1 MEGLPIEPEEWD
13 SHSTAGDSGYSS
25 DGRYSTESVQS
36 SLYAYEVENG
46 RTYHAYH
53 AGKYHVPNDDGEQ
66 ERMDLSYHSMR
77 LTFEDKPFHAPIAAP
92 TSILD
97 VGTGT
102 GIWAMDVADEFPSA
116 SVIGF
121 DLSPIQPTF
130 VPPNLQFEILDADE
144 SWEYGSNRFD
154 LVHTRFMNGFSIRS
168 WPHVYREAWKSLRP
182 GGWVEN
188 QEFDC
193 IVVSD
198 DNSMPEDSKLAEWVR
213 LWNQGIGMMGMTG
226 RIDTEKMAADM
237 REAGFVNVTVK
248 PYKMPIGPW
257 PKDPRLKEAGLYGL
271 GAVLDGMQGLSMKVF
286 VNGLGWS
293 VEELEVYL
301 AEVRKE
307 LKRGHMHTYWP
318 AYIIMGQKPLTNDY
332 DPL

>member
-1 MEGLPIEPEEWD
+1 MEFSIEPEAWD
-13 SHSTAGDSGYSS
+13 SLSAADDSGYSEGS
-25 DGRYSTESVQS
+25 YSLHSVQS
-36 SLYAYEVENG
+36 SIYNYEMENG

-77 LTFEDKPFHAPIAAP
+77 LSIENKPFHAPLESP
-92 TSILD
+92 TDILD

-102 GIWAMDVADEFPSA
+102 GIWAMDVADEFPAA

-144 SWEYGSNRFD
+144 RWEYGSSRFD
-154 LVHTRFMNGFSIRS
+154 LVHTRFMNGFSIKS
-168 WPHVYREAWKSLRP
+168 WPHFYREAWKCLKP

-193 IVVSD
+193 VVLSD
-198 DNSMPEDSKLAEWVR
+198 DNTIPTDSKLSEWVT
-213 LWNQGIGMMGMTG
+213 LWNEGMGMMGMTG
-226 RIDTEKMAADM
+226 RIDPEKMASAM
-237 REAGFVNVTVK
+237 REAGFVNVKIK

-257 PKDPRLKEAGLYGL
+257 PKDPRLKEAGVYGL
-271 GAVLDGMQGLSMKVF
+271 VALLDGMQGLSMKVF
-286 VNGLGWS
+286 VNFLGWS
-293 VEELEVYL
+293 VEQLEVYL

-307 LKRGHMHTYWP
+307 LKRGHMHSYWP
-318 AYIIMGQKPLTNDY
+318 NFVIIGQKPSETN
-332 DPL
+332 

>member
-1 MEGLPIEPEEWD
+1 MEGFSIEPEEWD
-13 SHSTAGDSGYSS
+13 SNSTSGDSGYSS
-25 DGRYSTESVQS
+25 EGRSSSESVQS
-36 SLYAYEVENG
+36 SLYAYEIENG

-77 LTFEDKPFHAPIAAP
+77 LTFEDKPFHAPIATP

-102 GIWAMDVADEFPSA
+102 GIWAMDVADEYPSA

-130 VPPNLQFEILDADE
+130 VPPNLQFEIVDADE
-144 SWEYGSNRFD
+144 NWEYGSNRFD
-154 LVHTRFMNGFSIRS
+154 LVHTRFMNGFSIKN
-168 WPHVYREAWKSLRP
+168 WPHVYREAWTSLKP

-213 LWNQGIGMMGMTG
+213 LWNQGIHMMGRTG
-226 RIDTEKMAADM
+226 RIDTEKMVADM
-237 REAGFVNVTVK
+237 RVAGFINITVK

-271 GAVLDGMQGLSMKVF
+271 MAVLGGMQGLSMKVF
-286 VNGLGWS
+286 VNGLGWT

-301 AEVRKE
+301 IEVRKE
-307 LKRGHMHTYWP
+307 LKRGHMHAYWP
-318 AYIIMGQKPLTNDY
+318 AYIIMGQKPLGD
-332 DPL
+332 DHHSS